1 MNEDERNVFTI
12 VDQELGELSKKEQK
26 LMDADWSEFKNDVSM
41 KTLVNTLDRAIKR
54 RRRLY
59 ISNDDIETEYIRN
72 FRK

>member
-1 MNEDERNVFTI
+1 
-12 VDQELGELSKKEQK
+12 
-26 LMDADWSEFKNDVSM
+26 MDADWSEFKNDVSM